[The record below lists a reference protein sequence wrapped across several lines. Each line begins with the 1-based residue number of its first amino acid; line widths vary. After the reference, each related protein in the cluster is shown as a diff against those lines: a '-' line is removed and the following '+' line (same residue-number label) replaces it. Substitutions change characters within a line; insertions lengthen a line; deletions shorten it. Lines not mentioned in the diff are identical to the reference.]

1 MTDFDAESYS
11 EAELLAEFE
20 RLFPHGFASV
30 DVLQEWRQPAGKRRP
45 WRRCFTPRPR
55 NSSRKRWQCIATC
68 FHCGSRTMIVLCPR
82 SRLWKSSPR
91 SMLSAPWKRKGK
103 SASWS
108 ACVCGTCFP
117 TSMRWPRPTAA
128 GSISVRSGEA
138 AAFWPTFLNRQTGRE
153 QYDYLSFYLGT
164 IWVAGRADLAP
175 IYQMIFRRLRARG
188 LDWVYHFP
196 RLGVVDMRPLK
207 EALEQNDKPE
217 WTGYDPSEVLA
228 REEAEREREKELA
241 ELRKSLDEGYREAVE
256 QAAGEPPPATVRA
269 YETVFGRF
277 PRGWPPV
284 P

>member
-30 DVLQEWRQPAGKRRP
+30 DVLQELAPAGWETSPLAAVFHPAPAQLFEEALAMHRNLLSLRKPDDDRPLPPEPTLEEFAQEHVERPVETEGEVRELVGLCLWDVFSDEHEVAASDGRRLDL
-45 WRRCFTPRPR
+45 
-55 NSSRKRWQCIATC
+55 
-68 FHCGSRTMIVLCPR
+68 GSFR
-82 SRLWKSSPR
+82 
-91 SMLSAPWKRKGK
+91 
-103 SASWS
+103 
-108 ACVCGTCFP
+108 
-117 TSMRWPRPTAA
+117 
-128 GSISVRSGEA
+128 GSGGFLADV
-138 AAFWPTFLNRQTGRE
+138 LNRQTGRE

-217 WTGYDPSEVLA
+217 WTGYDPSEALA